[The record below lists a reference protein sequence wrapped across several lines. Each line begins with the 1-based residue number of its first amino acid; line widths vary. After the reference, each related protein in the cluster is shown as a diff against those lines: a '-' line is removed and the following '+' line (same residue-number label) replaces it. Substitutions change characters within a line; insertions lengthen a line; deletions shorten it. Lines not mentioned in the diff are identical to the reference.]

1 MKRLLFLVV
10 VFLVALNLNAQSDV
24 SIGIK
29 GGLNLTFFKVE
40 LSNFGPNTETATGN
54 YAGVFADFEFEEAFS
69 LQPELLYIGLND
81 FKFLNVPIYAKY
93 EVANNLYLMA
103 GPSINYFFDF
113 FTNKLKLGADICTS
127 YNILPTLDVH
137 VKFALGLQE
146 LAPNGLFFGIGYKL

>member
-1 MKRLLFLVV
+1 MKKILFIVI
-10 VFLVALNLNAQSDV
+10 VFFVTLNLKAQSDV
-24 SIGIK
+24 DIGIK

-40 LSNFGPNTETATGN
+40 LSNFGPNIETGTGY
-54 YAGVFADFEFEEAFS
+54 YAGFFVDFNFDEAFS

-81 FKFLNVPIYAKY
+81 FKFLNVPVYAKY

-103 GPSINYFFDF
+103 GPSMNYFFDF
-113 FTNKLKLGADICTS
+113 FTNKLKIGADISSS

-137 VKFALGLQE
+137 IKFALGLQE